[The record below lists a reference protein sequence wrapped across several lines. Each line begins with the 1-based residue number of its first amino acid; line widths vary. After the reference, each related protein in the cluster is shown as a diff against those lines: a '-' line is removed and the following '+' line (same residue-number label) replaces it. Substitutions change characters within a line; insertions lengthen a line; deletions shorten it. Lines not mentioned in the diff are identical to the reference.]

1 LDYYSPSS
9 LSERVIFP
17 QKRPTLTRFLA
28 KIWEKHP
35 TLARKTAPNWEV
47 GLLSDRL
54 LGEEFQN
61 QVDFNP
67 DVVAYYRL
75 TVPGQALIG
84 YENRDVA
91 DGCSSATA

>member
-1 LDYYSPSS
+1 MGRRSNKYIAIQHAYVKWVSFFSSS

-54 LGEEFQN
+54 L
-61 QVDFNP
+61 
-67 DVVAYYRL
+67 VVIYGSTDSLHRKI
-75 TVPGQALIG
+75 T
-84 YENRDVA
+84 
-91 DGCSSATA
+91 

>member
-1 LDYYSPSS
+1 LLQAGFKKIPERIAKEKSPSS

-54 LGEEFQN
+54 LAIEIYTSN
-61 QVDFNP
+61 AVK
-67 DVVAYYRL
+67 
-75 TVPGQALIG
+75 TVHSFISNKPHCI
-84 YENRDVA
+84 
-91 DGCSSATA
+91 